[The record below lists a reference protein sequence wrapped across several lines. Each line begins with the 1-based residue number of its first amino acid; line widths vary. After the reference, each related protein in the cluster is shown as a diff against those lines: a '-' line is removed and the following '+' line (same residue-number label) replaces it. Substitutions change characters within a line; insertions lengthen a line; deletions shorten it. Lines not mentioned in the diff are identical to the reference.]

1 MVSRLEAFA
10 RETGVH
16 VRGRMINTTS
26 VRHRDLEFRI
36 ALGGRSEVFQVSLIS
51 PGNSTGFQL
60 MVLDA
65 TLDGS
70 SIAEIEYL
78 RSTVTYQGHSLR
90 GLDGHAENG
99 RESGGA
105 AVRTGEPPL

>member
-1 MVSRLEAFA
+1 M
-10 RETGVH
+10 
-16 VRGRMINTTS
+16 
-26 VRHRDLEFRI
+26 FR
-36 ALGGRSEVFQVSLIS
+36 VSLIS
-51 PGNSTGFQL
+51 PGNSTGFQV
-60 MVLDA
+60 MIPDA

-99 RESGGA
+99 PES
-105 AVRTGEPPL
+105 